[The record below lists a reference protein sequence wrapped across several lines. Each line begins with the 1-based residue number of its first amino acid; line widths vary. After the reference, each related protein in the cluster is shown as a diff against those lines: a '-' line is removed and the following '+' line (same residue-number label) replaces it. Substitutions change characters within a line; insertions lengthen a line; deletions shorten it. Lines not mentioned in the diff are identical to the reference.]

1 MGLSEGLREAASGEG
16 ALAQD
21 SALLQ
26 RAPASGPLPLLL
38 LRLDCPSS
46 MWWSM
51 ADFSG
56 SFRFQAH
63 VSPAQTTFP

>member
-51 ADFSG
+51 A
-56 SFRFQAH
+56 RME
-63 VSPAQTTFP
+63 T